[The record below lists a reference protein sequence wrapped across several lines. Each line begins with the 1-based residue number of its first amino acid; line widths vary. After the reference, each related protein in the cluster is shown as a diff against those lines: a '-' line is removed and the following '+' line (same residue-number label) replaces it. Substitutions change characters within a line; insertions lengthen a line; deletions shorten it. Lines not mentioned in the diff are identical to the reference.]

1 MAKSHLKTK
10 TRSSR
15 PNPSRIK
22 ASTAPESPK
31 QAAKRTISAQN
42 ICKIWVSERERCERY
57 LGQIKRNSC
66 RAYKGDEAGSC
77 RTRGD
82 RPPGPQGPHDTS
94 VTCRMHNIYT
104 HHSNRPRIEES
115 LSNFTC
121 RTVVCGLTS
130 EWPKELRSTHT
141 AKSELEV
148 KNPEKIVRT

>member
-77 RTRGD
+77 GTRGD
-82 RPPGPQGPHDTS
+82 RRDRRDRTIRRLH
-94 VTCRMHNIYT
+94 VECINIYT

-148 KNPEKIVRT
+148 KNPEKIVRP